1 MNASNNK
8 LLFII
13 NTPSQAHTWRHVIEG
28 LLTNGFDVNILARE
42 YGDTPKLLRSFGF
55 PYTTFKPVGSK
66 FWRLLAIANHFQ
78 TCYRIARDIRPSLII
93 GFGLD
98 AAVVGFM
105 LGKPS
110 VAFFD
115 DEHTVWQNKM
125 TSLLATRVIT
135 PDTFQKTLGK
145 KHIRMKGYKEL
156 AYLHP
161 AYFAPDATI
170 FDDLKIGR
178 HEPYVILR
186 FNLLDAIHDIG
197 KHGLSVSSQID
208 LVKKFEK
215 HAHVFVSP
223 EGSLPKEL
231 ERYRLQI
238 PYDRIH
244 HALYYAN
251 LLVSNSCTMTTEAA
265 ILGTPAVRIH
275 PIVGRN
281 VDPMIFS
288 ELEQRYGLIYSF
300 RNTGDAVQKAI
311 ELVSKPGLKEE
322 WAEKRKI
329 LLNDKIE
336 PTNFLLLFI
345 EHSLDG
351 TSEKLQLGQ
360 VASKLFSPRDGK

>member
-1 MNASNNK
+1 MTASNNK

-28 LLTNGFDVNILARE
+28 LLTNGSDVNILARE

-66 FWRLLAIANHFQ
+66 FWRLLAVVNHFQ

-98 AAVVGFM
+98 AAVTATL

-115 DEHTVWQNKM
+115 DEHTVWQNRM
-125 TSLLATRVIT
+125 TSLLATRIIT

-145 KHIRMKGYKEL
+145 NHVRMKGYKEL

-161 AYFAPDATI
+161 SYFAPDPTI
-170 FDDLKIGR
+170 YDELKIERG
-178 HEPYVILR
+178 EPYVILR

-197 KHGLSVSSQID
+197 RHGLSVSSQID

-288 ELEQRYGLIYSF
+288 ELEQRYGLIYSY
-300 RNTGDAVQKAI
+300 RNTRDAVQKAI
-311 ELVSKPGLKEE
+311 ELISRPTLKEE
-322 WAEKRKI
+322 WTKKRKKLLADKIDVANI
-329 LLNDKIE
+329 LLR
-336 PTNFLLLFI
+336 FI
-345 EHSLDG
+345 EHSLDTG
-351 TSEKLQLGQ
+351 TEKMQLEQ
-360 VASKLFSPRDGK
+360 VK